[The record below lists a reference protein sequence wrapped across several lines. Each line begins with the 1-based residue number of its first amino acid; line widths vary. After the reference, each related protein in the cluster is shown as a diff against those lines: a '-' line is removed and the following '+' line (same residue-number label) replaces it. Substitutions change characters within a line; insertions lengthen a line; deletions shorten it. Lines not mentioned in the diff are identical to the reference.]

1 MVLFVRCFK
10 CKLLPL
16 HFGKA
21 FRILIIIS
29 PKKRKKWSRFIN
41 ISTLSLLPAYSISW
55 KTNSCYTFENRDLI
69 FSTFQS
75 LAKRVIG
82 ESLGR
87 LAVGRLVTRNF
98 GWWKIEWNCVHNCPF
113 PATYNHRFASYCP
126 CPPAS
131 DYFLVVHPA
140 LFLRSGIIGPKTG
153 VSWALVD
160 KETSTID
167 ICLNLAKLF
176 QIEFDLPLIE
186 IFNPI
191 YMRKVTRSIIM
202 SGMSNCHFLT

>member
-10 CKLLPL
+10 CKVLPL

-29 PKKRKKWSRFIN
+29 PKKRKKWSRFIT

-98 GWWKIEWNCVHNCPF
+98 GWWKIDWI
-113 PATYNHRFASYCP
+113 
-126 CPPAS
+126 S
-131 DYFLVVHPA
+131 DFWAFLPRPNLITAPA
-140 LFLRSGIIGPKTG
+140 LSHSAPAHLRPTDRPTHWKTDG
-153 VSWALVD
+153 R
-160 KETSTID
+160 
-167 ICLNLAKLF
+167 
-176 QIEFDLPLIE
+176 IE
-186 IFNPI
+186 
-191 YMRKVTRSIIM
+191 MRERI
-202 SGMSNCHFLT
+202 